1 MVKVCA
7 RAPTVAEA
15 GERLVIVGTGLF
27 TVKFTEFEV
36 PPPGEGLTTVTETVP
51 AVAMSPAD
59 IAAVNCVPLT
69 NVLARALPFHCTV
82 EPETKFVPL
91 TVSVNADPPAMALEG
106 EAEAKVGPGFTVKLN
121 VLLAEVTPLPLAVMV
136 IVWPLTRVALLAAL
150 QRDAPRVPRARLDVS
165 RRHPTGQGAGREGD
179 APRVVRVGQIH
190 RLRLRAS
197 P

>member
-1 MVKVCA
+1 MERKFVPLIVNVCA
-7 RAPTVAEA
+7 PAPTVAA
-15 GERLVIVGTGLF
+15 LGERLLIAGTGLF
-27 TVKFTEFEV
+27 TVKFTAFEV

-121 VLLAEVTPLPLAVMV
+121 VLLAEATPLPLAVMV
-136 IVWPLTRVALLAAL
+136 IVWPLTRVALLAACNVML
-150 QRDAPRVPRARLDVS
+150 PVFPAPGW
-165 RRHPTGQGAGREGD
+165 T
-179 APRVVRVGQIH
+179 
-190 RLRLRAS
+190 
-197 P
+197 